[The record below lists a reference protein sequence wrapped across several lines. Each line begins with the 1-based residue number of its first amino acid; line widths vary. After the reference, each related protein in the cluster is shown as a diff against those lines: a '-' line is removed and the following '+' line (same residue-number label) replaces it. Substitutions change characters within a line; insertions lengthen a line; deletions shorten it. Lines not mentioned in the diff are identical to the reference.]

1 MKSVARVRLVL
12 LLAALAL
19 GPAAMAAPAA
29 AAVAVSRTLEALAR
43 DVGAAQAHAAALR
56 ERLAVDIA
64 RDDAAVPVA
73 TDKGAEIAGIAGG
86 DVHSSLVALRLVA
99 RAVDRRLEGL
109 RLATKGE
116 LSPERAE
123 VVLVLRSSLAEFR
136 WTIERMPSGPEADA
150 ETRAARERR
159 LARLEAALAE
169 LDRATAAMSSF
180 DWAD

>member
-1 MKSVARVRLVL
+1 MKSVARVLLVL
-12 LLAALAL
+12 LLAAMAL
-19 GPAAMAAPAA
+19 GPAAMVAPAA
-29 AAVAVSRTLEALAR
+29 AVEVSRTLQALAR

-56 ERLAVDIA
+56 ERLALDL
-64 RDDAAVPVA
+64 A
-73 TDKGAEIAGIAGG
+73 TDEVAVQIATDEGAEIAGIADGG
-86 DVHSSLVALRLVA
+86 VRSSLVALRLVA

-109 RLATKGE
+109 RRTTTDE

-123 VVLVLRSSLAEFR
+123 VMLALRSSLAEFR

-150 ETRAARERR
+150 ETRATRERR

-169 LDRATAAMSSF
+169 LDYATAAMASF